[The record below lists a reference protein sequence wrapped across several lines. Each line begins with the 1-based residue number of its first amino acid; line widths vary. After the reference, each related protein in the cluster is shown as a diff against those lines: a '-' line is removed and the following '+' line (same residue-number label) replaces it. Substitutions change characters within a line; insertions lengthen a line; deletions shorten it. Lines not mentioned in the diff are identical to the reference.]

1 MYRCHSLFRITN
13 FLFVFLLELLL
24 FFLLFS
30 FSCGNFTYS
39 CCFDALPNLFFAMFF
54 PTIHVYILL
63 PCNTFFFVFF
73 STIVAMFGVFN
84 LFYFFLKDF
93 KNCFVVEKIL
103 VAFSLTLFWYGNL
116 LKFQFLLWKRE
127 KEKEISQDDRIVDI
141 LLSMNNWR
149 NNPLKEKSL

>member
-84 LFYFFLKDF
+84 LLFFLKDF
-93 KNCFVVEKIL
+93 KNCYCFRCWK
-103 VAFSLTLFWYGNL
+103 NPCC
-116 LKFQFLLWKRE
+116 FLSNSVLIWKSFKVSIFTVKKRE
-127 KEKEISQDDRIVDI
+127 GE
-141 LLSMNNWR
+141 R
-149 NNPLKEKSL
+149 NFAGW